1 MTLQTGQIFT
11 LLHCRLNR
19 GIQLP
24 VDALVVINL
33 WHFSFACPLSCPPL
47 INVLVTEKSNVVSDA
62 VIPITCAFW
71 KCSTTEYGHIFL
83 RYAFCSLIQLPNLF
97 DRDFSCFVAFVT
109 GWPESCGV
117 DRCCSGRV
125 LDQIK
130 RKKIHKCLQIVVVD
144 GCPFLTF
151 TFLPVKREFFG
162 SHCHLIA
169 GVFSGL

>member
-24 VDALVVINL
+24 VDALVVSNL

-71 KCSTTEYGHIFL
+71 KCSTTEYGHIFP

-130 RKKIHKCLQIVVVD
+130 RKKNTQMPPNSC
-144 GCPFLTF
+144 GRW
-151 TFLPVKREFFG
+151 LPLPDVHVSSCWKEIFC